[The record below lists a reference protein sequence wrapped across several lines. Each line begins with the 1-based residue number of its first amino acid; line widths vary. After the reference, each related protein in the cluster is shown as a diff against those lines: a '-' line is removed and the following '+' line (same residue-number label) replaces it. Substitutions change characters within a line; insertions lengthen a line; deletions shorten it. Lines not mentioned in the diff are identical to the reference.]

1 MAIDR
6 EHAHVAFGLFGSIN
20 AFILLLSPLP
30 TFIHM
35 WKKKSVEKFS
45 PFPYIVAFLNC
56 GLWLLYGLPWI
67 QQEGSLF
74 IMTINGIGLAIDM
87 VYLMLFMLYSKKEKR
102 MKIFFIILS
111 EIVFIGSLAIL
122 VITLVHCHKK
132 RSTIVGTICMVGN
145 ILMYASPLTIMKLV
159 IKTES
164 VEYMP
169 FYLSFF
175 SFLCS
180 ISWTAYAIV
189 RVDFYLL
196 TANVMG
202 AMLGLAQLMLY
213 ATYYKYTGRQIAERL
228 AQGKLDLVEK
238 TDSGAAQKTSN
249 EASV

>member
-1 MAIDR
+1 MGR
-6 EHAHVAFGLFGSIN
+6 RK
-20 AFILLLSPLP
+20 P

-67 QQEGSLF
+67 QQEEGNLL

-87 VYLMLFMLYSKKEKR
+87 VYLMLFVLYSKKEKR

-132 RSTIVGTICMVGN
+132 RSTIVGTICMVAN

-159 IKTES
+159 IKTKS
-164 VEYMP
+164 GVHALP
-169 FYLSFF
+169 SSFF

-189 RVDFYLL
+189 V
-196 TANVMG
+196 
-202 AMLGLAQLMLY
+202 
-213 ATYYKYTGRQIAERL
+213 
-228 AQGKLDLVEK
+228 
-238 TDSGAAQKTSN
+238 STSTFL
-249 EASV
+249 

>member
-1 MAIDR
+1 MVIDR

-67 QQEGSLF
+67 QQQGSLL
-74 IMTINGIGLAIDM
+74 IMTINRIGLAIDM
-87 VYLMLFMLYSKKEKR
+87 VYLMLFVLYSKKEKR

-132 RSTIVGTICMVGN
+132 RYTIVGTICMVAN
-145 ILMYASPLTIMKLV
+145 ILMYASPLTIM
-159 IKTES
+159 
-164 VEYMP
+164 
-169 FYLSFF
+169 
-175 SFLCS
+175 
-180 ISWTAYAIV
+180 
-189 RVDFYLL
+189 

-213 ATYYKYTGRQIAERL
+213 ATYYKYTGRQITERQT
-228 AQGKLDLVEK
+228 QGKLDLVEK
-238 TDSGAAQKTSN
+238 TVSGAAQKASN
-249 EASV
+249 EAALVFNLMFGRPIF